1 MVEYAYVEYQA
12 VPITKSIRTM
22 YVMDEVLYK
31 LEVVS
36 IVLMPTRRSPKVD
49 TTDLS

>member
-1 MVEYAYVEYQA
+1 MVEYA

-22 YVMDEVLYK
+22 YVMDEILYK

-36 IVLMPTRRSPKVD
+36 LLLMPTRRRAKGD